1 MKNINYQSLP
11 DEKFW
16 KRLGLVLSIVAC
28 FIFFGCKG
36 MLPVPQVSQAS
47 DILLQGNKAIA
58 TPLNVT
64 ASHGQKRQ
72 ITISWTPV
80 SNAKYY
86 YIYRAETPHSQFVQ
100 IDEAAGGEASKAI
113 SVPAGFSG
121 YFKVAAVTGLGEISE
136 LSLASYGTSLA
147 SPVITD
153 IQQDDEAASATIY
166 WFMENLNE
174 KSYLS
179 SVQFNVICY
188 NPDGSEK
195 DHILLSKTENT
206 FCTFENLNTAT
217 IYSYDVEAYLL
228 SDQTASEKSMK
239 VDKATAVSL
248 IPQVANF
255 TATEG
260 TEKDQKV
267 TLTITL
273 PQMAKTPSS
282 TGTGGTD
289 LPGYEE
295 KPLYFK
301 IQRFNEAN
309 QIYDTVVDY
318 LSFNGSTTPLNKGA
332 DAFNSYTEG
341 NTVTWYDTNV
351 ERGIKYKYRVLSYV
365 DNYFEDGSTTTRKSV
380 THDPAK
386 ANVEIGWA
394 ANLPAISSTPVEY
407 TKATAVCETDH
418 SVTAEYVATAST
430 KLNAS
435 WNGLGKEEEYHFYV
449 VEKHFKL
456 KNDNGDVEDTTGE
469 TKIIKSENGR
479 YYFDSTEEIRNFELT
494 YSFDAPEV
502 DAAGNKTDVISNADV
517 RGYYNYFIYV
527 IPKSLG
533 CSSVEEITANALA
546 SAEDSSTRL
555 IVNIEVSTPVLTV
568 EDGYKDKAVIT
579 YNKAADTTYRLIRET
594 LDENGNVIVGEEK
607 SFNVSDSA
615 TYEDTTLEAGKAYQ
629 YTLYAT
635 TAVISDVPSSTIR
648 AFTLAEPDLTFDDT
662 RIDYSTV
669 TLKWSSAVSSL
680 EKASI
685 AEGISTDRHVKYEVK
700 VPYKGTTLTYDLSS
714 HQLDGTNTVK
724 FNEADYTLEVINGS
738 DYYFTLKKNVEY
750 FTYSGKVPKISAE
763 DAGKNFDVTLV
774 VSNDLTATHSD
785 NHNDKTVQAHT
796 LGPANTNINATKA
809 ADVNNITV
817 KWNAIPGV
825 DYYAIKRTCPGIT
838 AEEDDKDDIIYVTKD
853 GTVTVNSEA
862 VSKDR
867 TVVSPQSDYFIL
879 TDQHC
884 AASDATD
891 SYQANQAKI
900 AWGLE
905 YEYTVLPVLS
915 TDDNPFE
922 DFAKVEYTFP
932 AITTTKDKGYTPGY
946 GLNVTASKA
955 DAPDSVTVTW
965 DKPNSFASSMPSL
978 WYRKEGTKEWI
989 YSGVY
994 NATDTSAKIYLD
1006 DPEDPENRAKTLRD
1020 SKVEFAI
1027 SYDTSRSVVW
1037 KPSYLSYLENRKDK
1051 NQEQMNMGYQFTLI
1065 TFYATEPVKTAETF
1079 SETINWSMDQNNGRK
1094 QGAGDGIDGACY
1106 EIQILNKNC
1115 SSKWYTIATI
1125 EKNGHVTKVDKDWF
1139 DINLV
1144 DNKNNSLTLTALNT
1158 ATQQPFTTSKR
1169 LTRDSGSATVYA
1181 GEHDGLLKVQRDYK
1195 HYYRLIAKRVNSE
1208 GTEITAELGN
1218 ITSTLHD
1225 ATAKAPVYSYRKI
1238 TDDEFVKGITLIVA
1252 DALLQSGVHSGGTK
1266 SINGASGSFHTK
1278 HPSTSKDF
1286 EWGTDGNNY
1295 IHVFSA
1301 GTPYSS
1307 DSLTSGWTINIPNA
1321 KDGKSAT
1328 YNQTGNIPWG
1338 TIISTH
1344 ETDLPSYQGTVFLKA
1359 GRKGSAGTFTVT
1371 KYYDLSI
1378 QYSHKTTGVEQT
1390 DQAVIMTT
1398 RNDSSYNTTYD
1409 DKYTA
1414 DNNSEM
1420 FFKWF
1425 PYPLGDSLADG
1436 INSLDSS
1443 QPCYS
1448 NKWWEVRD

>member
-1 MKNINYQSLP
+1 MALI
-11 DEKFW
+11 
-16 KRLGLVLSIVAC
+16 LSIAAC
-28 FIFFGCKG
+28 FTFLGCNNF
-36 MLPVPQVSQAS
+36 LPSPNISQAS
-47 DILLQGNKAIA
+47 DIVSLNGKAI
-58 TPLNVT
+58 TSPLNVSAT
-64 ASHGQKRQ
+64 HGQKKQ
-72 ITISWTPV
+72 ITVSWTPV

-86 YIYRAETPHSQFVQ
+86 FIYRADTPHSEFVQ
-100 IDEAAGGEASKAI
+100 IEEAAGEETSKAV
-113 SVPAGFSG
+113 SVPAGYSG
-121 YFKVAAVTGLGEISE
+121 YFKVAAVSGLGEISE
-136 LSLASYGTSLA
+136 LSLSSYGTSLA
-147 SPVITD
+147 TPIITD
-153 IQQDDEAASATIY
+153 IQQDDSSSSATVY
-166 WFMENLNE
+166 WYMENLNE

-179 SVQFNVICY
+179 SVQFLVTCY
-188 NPDGSEK
+188 NTDGSEK
-195 DHILLSKTENT
+195 EHQLITSTEDT
-206 FCTFENLNTAT
+206 FCTFNNLNTAT
-217 IYSYDVEAYLL
+217 LYRYDVEAYLKN
-228 SDQTASEKSMK
+228 DQASSEKSAK
-239 VDKATAVSL
+239 VDRLTAVSL
-248 IPQVANF
+248 IPQIAQF

-260 TEKDQKV
+260 TEKDKKV

-273 PQMAKTPSS
+273 PQMAKTLVSA
-282 TGTGGTD
+282 GAGGND
-289 LPGYEE
+289 ISDYED

-301 IQRFNEAN
+301 IQRFNETT
-309 QIYDTVVDY
+309 QEFDTIEDH
-318 LSFNGSTTPLNKGA
+318 LSFNGSTTPLAKDHA
-332 DAFNSYTEG
+332 DFALYTEG
-341 NTVTWYDTNV
+341 NTVTWYDTNI
-351 ERGIKYKYRVLSYV
+351 ERGIIYKYRVLSYV

-380 THDPAK
+380 THDASK

-407 TKATAVCETDH
+407 TKATAVCETDP
-418 SVTAEYVATAST
+418 SVTAEYIASAST

-435 WNGLGKEEEYHFYV
+435 WNGLGKEEEYQFFV

-456 KNDNGDVEDTTGE
+456 KNDNGDVEDTTGK
-469 TKIIKSENGR
+469 TKIIRPEDGR
-479 YYFDSTEEIRNFELT
+479 YYFDSTEEIRNFEIP
-494 YSFDAPEV
+494 YNFAAPEV

-517 RGYYNYFIYV
+517 RGYYKYFIYV

-533 CSSVEEITANALA
+533 YSSVEETVAEITANALA

-568 EDGYKDKAVIT
+568 EDGYKNKAVIT
-579 YNKAADTTYRLIRET
+579 YNKTADTTYKLVRET

-607 SFNVSDSA
+607 PVNVSASA

-669 TLKWSSAVSSL
+669 TLKWHSAVSSL

-750 FTYSGKVPKISAE
+750 FTYGGKVPKISAE
-763 DAGKNFDVTLV
+763 DAGKNFNVTLV

-796 LGPANTNINATKA
+796 LGPANANITATKA
-809 ADVNNITV
+809 EQIDNIKV
-817 KWNAIPGV
+817 RWDAIPGV
-825 DYYAIKRTCPGIT
+825 EYYAVRRTCPGLT
-838 AEEDDKDDIIYVTKD
+838 AAEDSKDDILYVAKD

-867 TVVSPQSDYFIL
+867 TVVSPQTGYFIL

-884 AASDATD
+884 SASDSTD

-905 YEYTVLPVLS
+905 YEYTVIPVLS

-955 DAPDSVTVTW
+955 DAADSVTVTW

-994 NATDTSAKIYLD
+994 KATDTSAKVYLD

-1106 EIQILNKNC
+1106 EIQVLNKNC
-1115 SSKWYTIATI
+1115 SNKWYTIATI
-1125 EKNGHVTKVDKDWF
+1125 EKNGHITKVDKDWF

-1144 DNKNNSLTLTALNT
+1144 DNKNNSLTLTALNS

-1195 HYYRLIAKRVNSE
+1195 HYYRLIAKRVTSE

-1218 ITSTLHD
+1218 ISSTLHD

-1266 SINGASGSFHTK
+1266 SINGASGSFHTN
-1278 HPSTSKDF
+1278 HPKASKDF

-1295 IHVFSA
+1295 IHIFSA

-1321 KDGKSAT
+1321 KDGNSAT

-1359 GRKGSAGTFTVT
+1359 GRKGSADTFTVK

-1425 PYPLGDSLADG
+1425 PYPLGASLADG

-1443 QPCYS
+1443 QPCYNNS
-1448 NKWWEVRD
+1448 WWEVRD

>member
-1 MKNINYQSLP
+1 MKKITNIFFS
-11 DEKFW
+11 DEKTFW
-16 KRLGLVLSIVAC
+16 RRMALILSIAAC
-28 FIFFGCKG
+28 FTFLGCNNF
-36 MLPVPQVSQAS
+36 LPSPNISQAS
-47 DILLQGNKAIA
+47 DIVSLNGKAI
-58 TPLNVT
+58 TSPLNVSAT
-64 ASHGQKRQ
+64 HGQKKQ
-72 ITISWTPV
+72 ITVSWTPV

-86 YIYRAETPHSQFVQ
+86 FIYRADTPHSEFVQ
-100 IDEAAGGEASKAI
+100 IEEAAGEETSKAV
-113 SVPAGFSG
+113 SVPAGYSG
-121 YFKVAAVTGLGEISE
+121 YFKVAAVSGLGEISE
-136 LSLASYGTSLA
+136 LSLSSYGTSLA
-147 SPVITD
+147 TPIITD
-153 IQQDDEAASATIY
+153 IQQDDSSSSATVY
-166 WFMENLNE
+166 WYMENLNE

-179 SVQFNVICY
+179 SVQFLVTCY
-188 NPDGSEK
+188 NTDGSEK
-195 DHILLSKTENT
+195 EHQLITSTEDT
-206 FCTFENLNTAT
+206 FCTFYNLNTAT
-217 IYSYDVEAYLL
+217 LYRYDVEAYLKN
-228 SDQTASEKSMK
+228 DQASSEKSAK
-239 VDKATAVSL
+239 VDRLTAVSL
-248 IPQVANF
+248 IPQIAQF

-260 TEKDQKV
+260 TENDKKV
-267 TLTITL
+267 KLTITL
-273 PQMAKTPSS
+273 PQMAKTLVSA
-282 TGTGGTD
+282 GAGGND
-289 LPGYEE
+289 ISDYED

-301 IQRFNEAN
+301 IQRFDETT
-309 QIYDTVVDY
+309 QKFYTIEDH
-318 LSFNGSTTPLNKGA
+318 LSFNGSTTPLAKDHA
-332 DAFNSYTEG
+332 DFALYTEG
-341 NTVTWYDTNV
+341 NTVTWYDTNID
-351 ERGIKYKYRVLSYV
+351 RGIIYKYRVLSYV

-380 THDPAK
+380 THDASK

-579 YNKAADTTYRLIRET
+579 YNKAADTTYSLIRET

-750 FTYSGKVPKISAE
+750 FTYNGKVPKISAE

-817 KWNAIPGV
+817 KWDAIPGV

-1252 DALLQSGVHSGGTK
+1252 DALNQTGVKDGGTV
-1266 SINGASGSFHTK
+1266 SVGNFYVGRQGGSRK
-1278 HPSTSKDF
+1278 L
-1286 EWGTDGNNY
+1286 WYGTNANY
-1295 IHVFSA
+1295 THCFSA
-1301 GTPYSS
+1301 GTPSSS
-1307 DSLTSGWTINIPNA
+1307 DAFTSGWTINIPKA
-1321 KDGKSAT
+1321 EEDDSAQGT
-1328 YNQTGNIPWG
+1328 TIANLPWG
-1338 TIISTH
+1338 AITATH
-1344 ETDLPSYQGTVFLKA
+1344 ESELPSYQGRVFLHA
-1359 GRKGSAGTFTVT
+1359 GDKNIGFFGGIT
-1371 KYYDLSI
+1371 KKYDLSI
-1378 QYSHKTTGVEQT
+1378 QYSHKTTA
-1390 DQAVIMTT
+1390 DAAADKIVISTAYPSDT
-1398 RNDSSYNTTYD
+1398 IYNTSNDTR
-1409 DKYTA
+1409 YTA
-1414 DNNSEM
+1414 NDNSTM
-1420 FFKWF
+1420 FFSWF
-1425 PYPLGDSLADG
+1425 PYTIDENHGTP
-1436 INSLDSS
+1436 ITKEDSS
-1443 QPCYS
+1443 QPCYK
-1448 NKWWEVRD
+1448 NLWWEVRDL